1 MSKINRNDFLKEM
14 ISGYKEDIA
23 KRVVLSP
30 DEITLETTSKSDVDK
45 IEEMLTANISNNVS
59 RETSTN
65 ENNKEEGENNNEDN

>member
-1 MSKINRNDFLKEM
+1 MSKINRNEFLKEM
-14 ISGYKEDIA
+14 ISGYKEDNA

-30 DEITLETTSKSDVDK
+30 DETTLDTTSKSDVDK

-65 ENNKEEGENNNEDN
+65 ENSNEEGENNNENN